1 MGASDLWKTLKAL
14 NMLPVRAD
22 VEVRNICII
31 SDGHVSEEETIL
43 NLISTNRG
51 HSRIFTFS
59 VG

>member
-43 NLISTNRG
+43 NLISANRE